1 MANPVLIISGKVLLD
16 SNILVYVSNS
26 YIPEFEITRKFV
38 DDIYKLSVL
47 PTISTQNI
55 KEAYRVLTHP
65 TYLKGNKISDIN
77 GIVNYWLDN
86 MDVVYE
92 GEQVWYEY
100 LDLLTKYNVK
110 GNEVFDLWLV
120 ATMKANNIKTIITA
134 NDKHFKKYRGL
145 KVVNPLK

>member
-1 MANPVLIISGKVLLD
+1 MANPALITSGKVLLD

-26 YIPEFEITRKFV
+26 YVPEFEITRKFV
-38 DDIYKLSVL
+38 DDIYKSSIL

-110 GNEVFDLWLV
+110 GNEIFDLWIV
-120 ATMKANNIKTIITA
+120 ATMKANNIKTIITV
-134 NDKHFKKYRGL
+134 NDKHFKKYRGI
-145 KVVNPLK
+145 KVVNPLE